1 MSPVRQAALHDQVDV
16 VAHALADRTRRGL
29 LRLLR
34 DGEKSAG
41 ALAGEFPHI
50 SRPAVSQH
58 LRLLQE
64 ARLVT
69 VRSAGNH
76 RMYRARTEGLTAMWE
91 YIDEMWSDSLTRL
104 RRAAERAE
112 LQKPPRK
119 GTDT

>member
-1 MSPVRQAALHDQVDV
+1 MSATRQAASHDPVDV

-34 DGEKSAG
+34 DGEQSAG
-41 ALAGEFPHI
+41 ELAREFPHI

-76 RMYRARTEGLTAMWE
+76 RLYRARAEGLTAMWE
-91 YIDEMWSDSLTRL
+91 YLDEMWTDKLTRL
-104 RRAAERAE
+104 KHVAERAE
-112 LQKPPRK
+112 WQNTRIK

>member
-1 MSPVRQAALHDQVDV
+1 MSAARQAASHDAVDV

-34 DGEKSAG
+34 DGEQSAG
-41 ALAGEFPHI
+41 QLAREFPHI

-69 VRSAGNH
+69 VRAAGNH
-76 RMYRARTEGLTAMWE
+76 RMYSARTEGLTAMWE
-91 YIDEMWSDSLTRL
+91 YLDEMWADSLTRL
-104 RRAAERAE
+104 KRAAEQAE
-112 LQKPPRK
+112 SQKTHRR